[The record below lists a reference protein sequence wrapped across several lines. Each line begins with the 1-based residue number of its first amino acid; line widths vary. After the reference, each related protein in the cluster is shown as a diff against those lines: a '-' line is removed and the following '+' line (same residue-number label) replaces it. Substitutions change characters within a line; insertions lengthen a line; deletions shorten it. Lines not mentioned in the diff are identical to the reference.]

1 MSAAR
6 LTGAYQ
12 PESGVSARLIIGMP
26 SRLSRPARS
35 MTNWRMSGTIR
46 MSTISCPISA
56 RPRSRSACDSRGSA
70 KKTWA
75 ALWVRTSSGRSSIR
89 PSRRAGGSPGH
100 RGRRGVVD
108 EPGDAQ
114 PELRQLRDLL
124 RHGAAELAGADDDRL
139 AHVVAAPAAHPH
151 RDDDPGAA
159 DAGQQD
165 ARAPEEQEH
174 DAREAVVAVEE
185 GQRDQEER
193 GERAGLGDREG
204 LVDQGVLAVRVV
216 EAVRPAGVEPQRQR
230 DGEEGEVDARA
241 GRCPW

>member
-1 MSAAR
+1 MSPAR

-12 PESGVSARLIIGMP
+12 PESGVAARLIIGMP

-46 MSTISCPISA
+46 MSTISCPSRA

-70 KKTWA
+70 KKTWPT
-75 ALWVRTSSGRSSIR
+75 LWVRTSSGRSSIR
-89 PSRRAGGSPGH
+89 PRYGAAGSPAP
-100 RGRRGVVD
+100 RRHGVVD
-108 EPGDAQ
+108 EPDDAQ
-114 PELRQLRDLL
+114 PELGQLRDLL

-139 AHVVAAPAAHPH
+139 AHVVAASAAHPH

-174 DAREAVVAVEE
+174 DAREAVVAVEK

-216 EAVRPAGVEPQRQR
+216 EAVGPAGVEPEGEG
-230 DGEEGEVDARA
+230 DGEEAKGTPRA